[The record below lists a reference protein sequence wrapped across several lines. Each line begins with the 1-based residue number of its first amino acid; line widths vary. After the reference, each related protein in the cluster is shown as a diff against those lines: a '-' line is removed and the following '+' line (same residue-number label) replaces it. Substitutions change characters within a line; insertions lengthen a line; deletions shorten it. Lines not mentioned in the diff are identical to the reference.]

1 MVLSFTMDP
10 IFTKDSL
17 ISHEE
22 TLKFLNRFR
31 KRKITRTDEEKKRHL
46 KVILK
51 EKSLRRTEIDA

>member
-1 MVLSFTMDP
+1 MDP

-17 ISHEE
+17 ISDEE
-22 TLKFLNRFR
+22 TLEFLNRFR